1 MHTPERER
9 RPLSNARRFAATA
22 SLAAATVVGVTVCS
36 SPAHAAALDLTAAT
50 PVSPIATLVANH
62 SSVTVGS
69 PITFSVAD
77 RTKSGTAVP
86 SARATFYVHTAH
98 NGWEKVTTKTLSTKG
113 TATFTFH
120 PNYDHAYK
128 VDIAAVTTAAGTTYA
143 AADTPSVT
151 VKAKAKASS
160 IGTAIVA
167 QAAKEKGKPY
177 RYGQAGPNSFDCSGL
192 TKYVFAKFGISLPHH
207 ANSQKTYGTRV
218 SAADRKPGD
227 LVFVLD
233 GSYAYHVAI
242 YAGSGEW
249 WEAPTQGE
257 NVRKVKI
264 WSKHVEY
271 RRVR

>member
-1 MHTPERER
+1 M
-9 RPLSNARRFAATA
+9 
-22 SLAAATVVGVTVCS
+22 
-36 SPAHAAALDLTAAT
+36 
-50 PVSPIATLVANH
+50 
-62 SSVTVGS
+62 TVGS
-69 PITFSVAD
+69 PITFSVTD
-77 RTKSGTAVP
+77 RTKTGTAVP

-128 VDIAAVTTAAGTTYA
+128 VDIAAVTTTTGTTYA
-143 AADTPSVT
+143 AANTPSVT
-151 VKAKAKASS
+151 VKAKAKATAKPKASS
-160 IGTAIVA
+160 FGSAIVA

-192 TKYVFAKFGISLPHH
+192 TKYVFGKLGISLPHH
-207 ANSQKTYGTRV
+207 ANSQKAYGTRV
-218 SAADRKPGD
+218 SAANREPGD

-242 YAGSGEW
+242 YAGNGEW

-257 NVRKVKI
+257 SVRKVKI
-264 WSKHVEY
+264 WSSHVEY

>member
-1 MHTPERER
+1 M
-9 RPLSNARRFAATA
+9 
-22 SLAAATVVGVTVCS
+22 
-36 SPAHAAALDLTAAT
+36 TAAT
-50 PVSPIATLVANH
+50 PVKPIATLVPNH
-62 SSVTVGS
+62 TSVTVGS
-69 PITFSVAD
+69 PITFSVTD

-86 SARATFYVHTAH
+86 SAVATFFVHTAH
-98 NGWEKVTTKTLSTKG
+98 NGWEKVSSKTLSGTG

-120 PNYDHAYK
+120 PNYDHTYE
-128 VDIAAVTTAAGTTYA
+128 VDIAGVTTAKGTTYA
-143 AADTPSVT
+143 AAKSPIVT
-151 VKAKAKASS
+151 VKAKPKASS
-160 IGTAIVA
+160 IGAAIVA

-207 ANSQKTYGTRV
+207 ANSQKAYGSRV
-218 SAADRKPGD
+218 SAANREPGD

-242 YAGSGEW
+242 YAGNGEW

-257 NVRKVKI
+257 SVRKVKI
-264 WSKHVEY
+264 WSSHVEY